1 MNAQRGPEQED
12 GMAASSNSYGGSLAG
27 FPKGIAVTTDA
38 AVAAAFS
45 RDESGRMGA
54 APMAV
59 AHCVS
64 TADVQAV
71 VRWAFRSAVPLVPIS
86 SKSGPRRRGDTVC
99 SRSAVVIDL
108 SGMDRVIH
116 VDGRDAIAIIEPG
129 VTFPQ
134 FDAALKP
141 HGLRSFRPLAP
152 RGTKSVLAAF
162 LEREPMTV
170 PGSHWDSADPLSA
183 FELVF
188 GTGDVFRTGGAALPG
203 SLEQNLAR
211 GNRQMVSTGPMHTD
225 FGRVV
230 QGAQGALGVVCW
242 GSIYCQ
248 RIPTLEMPLFA
259 VSESLASVVD
269 LGYRMLRRRP
279 TGQMFILNAA
289 QLALLIAGSIEEFRA
304 LRAKLPA
311 WILYVEISAS
321 EYYPEEQIAFKR
333 ADLERDA
340 AALSVS
346 VTAKLGSLSAS
357 AVAQRQV
364 AGNDPIA
371 APLGLASEEVFF
383 LTQMDKVQVHLESLE
398 PAHAA
403 ETCVYL
409 QPLAHGVNA
418 HCQFTFMAESN
429 SAAALRRRAI
439 DTAERMAANGG
450 FFSRPYHPWA
460 HVPFER
466 DKTIAPILKRTKEL
480 FDPKSI
486 LQPEAQCLGN
496 AR

>member
-1 MNAQRGPEQED
+1 
-12 GMAASSNSYGGSLAG
+12 MATSLSSYGGSLAG
-27 FPKGIAVTTDA
+27 FPKDIAITTDA

-54 APMAV
+54 TPMAV
-59 AHCVS
+59 AHCAS

-71 VRWAFRSAVPLVPIS
+71 VRWALRSGVPLVPIS
-86 SKSGPRRRGDTVC
+86 SKGGPRRRGDTVC
-99 SRSAVVIDL
+99 VRSAVVIDL

-134 FDAALKP
+134 FDTALRP

-203 SLEQNLAR
+203 SLEENLAR
-211 GNRQMVSTGPMHTD
+211 GNRQMISTGPMHTD

-248 RIPTLEMPLFA
+248 RIPTLEIPLFA
-259 VSESLASVVD
+259 VSESLDAVVD
-269 LGYRMLRRRP
+269 LGYRMLRRRAA
-279 TGQMFILNAA
+279 GQMFILNAA

-311 WILYVEISAS
+311 WILYLELSAS
-321 EYYPEEQIAFKR
+321 EYYPEEEIAFKH

-340 AALSVS
+340 ASLSVA
-346 VTAKLGSLSAS
+346 VTAELGSLSAS
-357 AVAQRQV
+357 AVARRQV
-364 AGNDPIA
+364 AGNGSA

-383 LTQMDKVQVHLESLE
+383 LTQLDKVQKHLESLE

-403 ETCVYL
+403 ETCVYV

-418 HCQFTFMAESN
+418 HCQFTFMAEPN
-429 SAAALRRRAI
+429 SAASLRRRAV

-466 DKTIAPILKRTKEL
+466 DKTIAPLLNRTKEL
-480 FDPKSI
+480 FDPKSV
-486 LQPEAQCLGN
+486 LQPQAQCLGI

>member
-1 MNAQRGPEQED
+1 
-12 GMAASSNSYGGSLAG
+12 AG
-27 FPKGIAVTTDA
+27 FPKGIAMTTDA
-38 AVAAAFS
+38 AVTTALS
-45 RDESGRMGA
+45 SDESGRTGA
-54 APMAV
+54 RPLAV
-59 AHCVS
+59 AHCSS

-71 VRWAFRSAVPLVPIS
+71 VRWAIRSGVPLVPIS
-86 SKSGPRRRGDTVC
+86 SKGGPRRRGDTIC
-99 SRSAVVIDL
+99 ARPAVVMDL
-108 SGMDRVIH
+108 SGMDRVVH

-152 RGTKSVLAAF
+152 RATKSVLAAF

-170 PGSHWDSADPLSA
+170 PGSHWDSADPLSS

-203 SLEQNLAR
+203 SLEDNLAR

-225 FGRVV
+225 FGRVI
-230 QGAQGALGVVCW
+230 QGAQGALGIVCW

-248 RIPTLEMPLFA
+248 RIPTLEVPLFA
-259 VSESLASVVD
+259 ASEKLDAIVD

-289 QLALLIAGSIEEFRA
+289 QLALLLAGSPQEFRA
-304 LRAKLPA
+304 IKAKLPQ
-311 WILYVEISAS
+311 WILYVELSAS
-321 EYYPEEQIAFKR
+321 EYYPEEAIAFRR

-340 AALSVS
+340 ASLSVS
-346 VTAKLGSLSAS
+346 VTADLGGLSAGT
-357 AVAQRQV
+357 VAQRQMT
-364 AGNDPIA
+364 GNGPVEA
-371 APLGLASEEVFF
+371 AVGLASEEVFF
-383 LTQMDKVQVHLESLE
+383 LTQLDKIQEHLDSLE
-398 PAHAA
+398 PADTA
-403 ETCVYL
+403 EACVYV

-418 HCQFTFMAESN
+418 HCQFTFLAEPG
-429 SAAALRRRAI
+429 SAAALRQRAV
-439 DTAERMAANGG
+439 DSAERLAASGG

-466 DKTIAPILKRTKEL
+466 DKGIAPLLHRTKAL

-486 LQPEAQCLGN
+486 LQPEAQSLGN
-496 AR
+496 VR